1 MSVEVVKIQA
11 RALRPSGI
19 QYTVTIPREI
29 IEALGWSKGDKL
41 IVRVM
46 EVEVDGVKRKA
57 LIYYKP

>member
-11 RALRPSGI
+11 RTLRPSGI

-46 EVEVDGVKRKA
+46 EVEIDGVKRKA